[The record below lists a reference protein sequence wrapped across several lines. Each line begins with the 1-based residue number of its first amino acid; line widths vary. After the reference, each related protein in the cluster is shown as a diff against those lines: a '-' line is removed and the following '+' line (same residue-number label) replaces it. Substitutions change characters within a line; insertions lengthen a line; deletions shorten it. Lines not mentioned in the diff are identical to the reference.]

1 MRGHREVLDPSCQSA
16 SGQAARDRE
25 PRLAESRRGCH
36 TALGRAGRPV
46 RPGRGPVCGNGL
58 RLGPLVRLAG
68 RCLGAEPL
76 VSRRHLIP
84 TPVRAAGGLNGLVHH
99 RLLTDRPARGA
110 GCSSWVLRTLP
121 RSPRASASAWAADS
135 GVSSPWAYYPTLCRF
150 CRGPL
155 VFLAQPGLYD
165 GSVAQGAGSPA
176 HGGPGAGCPAG
187 LGGHSGKKT
196 PARGRGPKP
205 QSSER
210 GQLPFESD
218 VVAFGRQQLAGGGRS
233 APGLR
238 PAVRRTGCANRNVGV
253 QRPFPVC
260 ESLPR
265 TIWVQGL
272 FPHRNQD
279 KS

>member
-1 MRGHREVLDPSCQSA
+1 MRDHREVLDPSCQSA

-121 RSPRASASAWAADS
+121 RHHGHRHGHGRLIPAFHLPGLLSA
-135 GVSSPWAYYPTLCRF
+135 LCRF
-150 CRGPL
+150 CQNTRPGEG
-155 VFLAQPGLYD
+155 AQAT
-165 GSVAQGAGSPA
+165 VQ
-176 HGGPGAGCPAG
+176 
-187 LGGHSGKKT
+187 
-196 PARGRGPKP
+196 
-205 QSSER
+205 
-210 GQLPFESD
+210 
-218 VVAFGRQQLAGGGRS
+218 
-233 APGLR
+233 
-238 PAVRRTGCANRNVGV
+238 RTGAIA
-253 QRPFPVC
+253 
-260 ESLPR
+260 L
-265 TIWVQGL
+265 
-272 FPHRNQD
+272 
-279 KS
+279 